1 MIQRIPTTT
10 RCTPSAAACFII
22 VAAGMAA
29 GLAFVF
35 LTR

>member
-1 MIQRIPTTT
+1 MITKIPTQP
-10 RCTPSAAACFII
+10 RRTPSAAACFII
-22 VAAGMAA
+22 VAAGMVA